1 MFMKKMLIVICIIA
15 ASCSS
20 TVKIVQSWKAPDSSY
35 TPVQFQKVLIIVLG
49 KDEAFR
55 SNAEDKIASG
65 SSTFHASHLLFPNK
79 QIIGEEGRFKNVIKE
94 NGFDGVVTLRLLGKD
109 KENTWVAG
117 NYTAGFWAFRNNVY
131 PAYYQPGYFDENTS
145 YTIETTVFSM
155 NQDKLLWSGITAGT
169 NPSSLK
175 RTIDEVLKEV
185 IRQMKKDNFLP
196 GK

>member
-1 MFMKKMLIVICIIA
+1 MKKMLIVLSIIA

-35 TPVQFQKVLIIVLG
+35 APVQFQKMLIIVLG

-65 SSTFHASHLLFPNK
+65 SNAFHASHLIFPNK
-79 QIIGEEGRFKNVIKE
+79 QIIGDEIRFKNVIKE
-94 NGFDGVVTLRLLGKD
+94 NGFDGVVTVRLLSKD

-117 NYTAGFWAFRNNVY
+117 NYTAGFWAFRSNVY

-145 YTIETTVFSM
+145 YLIETTVFSM
-155 NQDKLLWSGITAGT
+155 NQDKLLWSGITSIT

-175 RTIDEVLKEV
+175 HATDEVLKEV
-185 IRQMKKDNFLP
+185 IRQMKKDHFLA